1 MPRPIILGVV
11 GDSAAGKTTITRG
24 LVRILGDEKVT
35 HVCTDDYHRYDRKQR
50 AELDITPLDPE
61 CNYID
66 VMAQHLR
73 HLRTGEPILKPVY
86 NHHDGTFGPPVYVA
100 PNAFTV
106 VEGLLGYHTSDMREC
121 YDVRVYLAPPEEL
134 RRKWKVA
141 RDTSRRGYT
150 TDKVLSELDRREPD
164 SAAYIRPQEQDADI
178 VIAFTPADAGGKSE
192 VLDAELVLRDG
203 LPHPDLSPFEGNGK
217 GGLQVDDREGEV
229 HVCIPG
235 DIDPERAAEIEEAIW
250 ARLHFATHLRSQRL
264 GEYTIGNDLH
274 RSESLALVQLLILYQ
289 LATAKAAIALG
300 GETARKD
307 DQQSPDNSQRRHED
321 EQQEKDQHLRDGEAQ
336 AAAENGSAKDS
347 EGEDAREE
355 AKA

>member
-24 LVRILGDEKVT
+24 LVRILGDQKVT

-66 VMAQHLR
+66 IMAQHLR
-73 HLRTGEPILKPVY
+73 HLRLGAPILKPVY
-86 NHHDGTFGPPVYVA
+86 NHSDGTFGPPVYVD
-100 PNAFTV
+100 PNDFTV
-106 VEGLLGYHTSDMREC
+106 VEGLLGYHTPAMREC

-150 TDKVLSELDRREPD
+150 TDKVLTELDRREPD

-178 VIAFTPADAGGKSE
+178 VIAFMPAEGDTDSE
-192 VLDAELVLRDG
+192 MLDAELVLREG
-203 LPHPDLSPFEGNGK
+203 LPHPDLSPFEGNGSK
-217 GGLQVDDREGEV
+217 GIQVDTRGDEV

-235 DIDPERAAEIEEAIW
+235 DLEPERAGEIEEAIW
-250 ARLHFATHLRSQRL
+250 ERLHFATHLRSQRL
-264 GEYTIGNDLH
+264 GEYTIGNDLQ

-300 GETARKD
+300 GESARTPD
-307 DQQSPDNSQRRHED
+307 RPMPDNTQEQHDE
-321 EQQEKDQHLRDGEAQ
+321 EQQQKEEHARE
-336 AAAENGSAKDS
+336 AAEEQKS
-347 EGEDAREE
+347 
-355 AKA
+355 KA